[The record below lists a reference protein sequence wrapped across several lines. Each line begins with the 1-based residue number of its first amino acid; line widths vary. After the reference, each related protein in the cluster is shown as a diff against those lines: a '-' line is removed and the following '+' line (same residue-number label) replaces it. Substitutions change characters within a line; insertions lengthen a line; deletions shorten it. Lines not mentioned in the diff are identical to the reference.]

1 MVPTGRKIHCFQ
13 CSVRGRVETDCVLR
27 SRNEWNR
34 VLFFKKHREF
44 GRHVQTPENFAALL
58 AKFYKTNAT

>member
-1 MVPTGRKIHCFQ
+1 MVPPGRKIHCFQ

-44 GRHVQTPENFAALL
+44 TALP